1 MTGRAPG
8 RRAAA
13 ALVLLAATVFSALA
27 CGRDERIR
35 VVRYSPDEV
44 FPLTGYVGYQI
55 DIEFESGESFVGL
68 GAGDIESLAFA
79 AQGEHLFLKP
89 RAAAVETN
97 LTVITTRRSYQ
108 FAYSV
113 SAQAP
118 DATQAGVIY
127 VLRFTYPPGPE
138 SSTAALEHGL
148 AGAAASRAHNFNYG
162 YCGSPA
168 LRPTGAWDDGVQ
180 THLSFAARQELP
192 AIFARNEDGSESL
205 VNFHIEAGEVIVH
218 HLGRKFLVRRGRL
231 SGSIVNLGFAGG
243 GERLDSG
250 TLAPQVQRLIKEER
264 P

>member
-1 MTGRAPG
+1 MTA
-8 RRAAA
+8 RAA
-13 ALVLLAATVFSALA
+13 LLLLAAAFLSSLA

-55 DIEFESGESFVGL
+55 DLEFESGESFVGL
-68 GAGDIESLAFA
+68 GAGDIQSLAFA
-79 AQGEHLFLKP
+79 AQGAHLFLKP
-89 RAAAVETN
+89 RAAAVATN

-113 SAQAP
+113 SAQPP
-118 DATQAGVIY
+118 DATQAGVLY
-127 VLRFTYPPGPE
+127 VLRFTYPPGGE
-138 SSTAALEHGL
+138 SETTALEHGL
-148 AGAAASRAHNFNYG
+148 AGASASRAHNFNYG

-168 LRPTGAWDDGVQ
+168 LRPSAAWDDGVQ

-192 AIFARNEDGSESL
+192 AIFARNDDGSESL

-218 HLGRKFLVRRGRL
+218 HLGRQLLVRRGRL
-231 SGSIVNLGFAGG
+231 SGSIVNLGFAGA
-243 GERLDSG
+243 GERLESG
-250 TLAPQVQRLIKEER
+250 TLAPHVQRLTKGQH